1 MSHGPRIGRSQSPC
15 CSLAGYGVV
24 AFCSTRFGTFSTAP
38 THTMHKPHRA
48 DRHRRTLLR
57 RSTAVGCCPIASP
70 SLPSLSAHL
79 SPPSSKSLF
88 FLSLSLSSLS
98 IAPHSFFLFSWDH
111 PSTFFT
117 NFTFDCFKCPD
128 SSLGLPSLLNL
139 VLYALNSTSPFL
151 FFSDQP
157 PTTFLVCSPRITPF
171 APFMR

>member
-88 FLSLSLSSLS
+88 FLSLSLSPHCQSLHTPFFFFLG
-98 IAPHSFFLFSWDH
+98 IIPPHSLLTSH
-111 PSTFFT
+111 STV
-117 NFTFDCFKCPD
+117 
-128 SSLGLPSLLNL
+128 SSALTLLWGSRLSL
-139 VLYALNSTSPFL
+139 
-151 FFSDQP
+151 
-157 PTTFLVCSPRITPF
+157 I
-171 APFMR
+171 